1 MTGTFLR
8 GLTAGAA
15 GTVALDAVGHLDM
28 ALRGRPASRVP
39 EQVVDAVAERLG
51 RPVPGRGRVQ
61 DSRRT
66 ALAAL
71 AGLGNGLGVGV
82 LASAAR
88 SYGVRFSP
96 PVGAVLTGAA
106 SAAATDLAVAQL
118 GVGDPRTWS
127 AADWAAD
134 AVPHLAYGVAVQ
146 AVLEAAPTDRENRTP
161 RRPAGAAVVLRSAL
175 LGLATGSR
183 SSLGFAGPILTAPRG
198 AGPGRSGRPAK
209 VATTIALAAEL
220 VADKQPGTPS
230 RLSGAGLTSRVLGGF
245 EGGARLATRSGSNG
259 ALPATMGAV
268 AAAAGSVAGAA
279 WRRWAATRMPA
290 LTAALI
296 EDGAAV
302 ALAALACRP
311 GRTRPALVV
320 VPRQV
325 G

>member
-8 GLTAGAA
+8 GLAAGAA

-28 ALRGRPASRVP
+28 ALRGRPASPVP
-39 EQVVDAVAERLG
+39 AQLVDAVAERIG
-51 RPVPGRGRVQ
+51 RSVPGRGRTQ
-61 DSRRT
+61 ESRRS

-88 SYGVRFSP
+88 SYGVRFP
-96 PVGAVLTGAA
+96 APVGAVLAGAT
-106 SAAATDLAVAQL
+106 SAAATDLAIAGL

-146 AVLEAAPTDRENRTP
+146 TVLEAAPTDREHRTP

-198 AGPGRSGRPAK
+198 SGPGRSTGPAK
-209 VATTIALAAEL
+209 VATTVALAAEL
-220 VADKQPGTPS
+220 VADKQPGAPS
-230 RLSGAGLTSRVLGGF
+230 RLSGAGLPSRLVSGF
-245 EGGARLATRSGSNG
+245 EGGARLATRSGANG
-259 ALPATMGAV
+259 ALPATAGVV
-268 AAAAGSVAGAA
+268 AAAAGAVAGAA

-290 LTAALI
+290 TTAALL
-296 EDGAAV
+296 EDGAALT
-302 ALAALACRP
+302 LAALACLP
-311 GRTRPALVV
+311 GRSRPSLVV
-320 VPRQV
+320 VPR
-325 G
+325 